1 MNKNRR
7 FHAILVVCVTLLI
20 SSPAALA
27 VIDDE
32 DQLYVGPGETYTLG
46 GSHSYNVSIEVAA
59 TGILHVTA
67 YNGGANTGY
76 LELSAPDINI
86 LGTINGDGRGYRG
99 ATSIHSAGEGPG
111 GGGVDGAGGGY
122 GGAGGASGWGV
133 PGGPAYGTTSG
144 RDIQMGSGGG
154 KGTTSA
160 GNGGN
165 GGGMV
170 SLVATDLTISG
181 AVTVDGED
189 GLYGTMDGGGAGSG
203 GGIYVEASAI
213 TLAGALSADGGDGGG
228 SGGTR
233 KGGGGG
239 GGGRFKIFYCTILY
253 TGTMTRSGGA
263 GGVAGTNGQPG
274 SAGTSHSQ
282 IVDEP
287 VITSIVDVG
296 NDQGRQVR
304 ITWNRACPDD
314 PGDPEPVT
322 HYTIWRRIDEV
333 RSAGEGDDH
342 GRLYPPGDWDFILD
356 MPARGEDQ
364 YNAVV
369 PTLADSSVSGMHWS
383 VFFVSGVTN
392 DPFIYYDSVP
402 DSGYSV
408 DNLAPAPPGGFV
420 LARVGDTNEMVWE
433 ESLEEDLAYYSLHCG
448 EDESFVPDASNLV
461 DTLIETEYDDAGP
474 ILSFYKLAAVDF
486 NGNVSVYAL
495 AVPDVAGVDD
505 SGSLFLSLRVASPAG
520 DDVAAEFVLPTSAP
534 ATLGLYNVAGR
545 LVAEQEVGSRSPGRY
560 TASLA
565 SRESLASGVYFVHL
579 TQDGGTKAAR
589 VVVVK

>member
-1 MNKNRR
+1 MNRR
-7 FHAILVVCVTLLI
+7 FQVVLVVCVTLLVL
-20 SSPAALA
+20 SSAALA
-27 VIDDE
+27 VIDDA

-46 GSHSYNVSIEVAA
+46 GSHSYGVSVGVAA
-59 TGILHVTA
+59 TGILYVTA
-67 YNGGANTGY
+67 YNGGVNTGY
-76 LELSAPDINI
+76 LELDAPVMIID
-86 LGTINGDGRGYRG
+86 GTIDGAGCGYRG
-99 ATSIHSAGEGPG
+99 ATTTHGAGEGPG

-144 RDIQMGSGGG
+144 HDIQMGSGGG

-170 SLVATDLTISG
+170 SLVATDLTICG
-181 AVTVDGED
+181 LITVDGD
-189 GLYGTMDGGGAGSG
+189 PGLYGSMDGGGAGSG
-203 GGIYVEASAI
+203 GGIYLNAADI
-213 TLAGALSADGGDGGG
+213 TLSGGLAADGGAGGG

-239 GGGRFKIFYCTILY
+239 GGGRLKIFYCTILY

-274 SAGTSHSQ
+274 SAGTSYSL

-314 PGDPEPVT
+314 PGVSDPVT

-333 RSAGEGDDH
+333 RSAGEDDGN
-342 GRLYPPGDWDFILD
+342 GRLYPPGDWDFVLD

-369 PTLADSSVSGMHWS
+369 PTLADSNAGGMHWS
-383 VFFVSGVTN
+383 VFFVSGVTD
-392 DPFIYYDSVP
+392 DPFVYYDSAP

-408 DNLAPAPPGGFV
+408 DNLAPAPPAAF
-420 LARVGDTNEMVWE
+420 LLTRVGDTNEMVWL
-433 ESLEEDLAYYSLHCG
+433 ESPEEDFAYYSLHRG
-448 EDESFVPDASNLV
+448 EDENFLPDASNLI
-461 DTLIETEYDDAGP
+461 DTLIETEYDDDGP

-505 SGSLFLSLRVASPAG
+505 GSFFLSLRVASPAG
-520 DDVAAEFVLPTSAP
+520 DDVAVEFVLPTSAP
-534 ATLGLYNVAGR
+534 ATLGLYDVAGR
-545 LVAEQEVGSRSPGRY
+545 LVAEQEIGLRSPGRY

-565 SRESLASGVYFVHL
+565 SRESLASGVYFVQL
-579 TQDGGTKAAR
+579 DQGGSTKAAR